1 MCLTNLQVEYNKLLE
16 TRRHNEAMERQATA
30 ELVESKRHAVQTEA
44 LTAIELNERIRH
56 QQQQDRETLR
66 HNLVSEAEISLH
78 NRAMEAQA
86 RADNAL
92 KQSIAEMENATKLYI
107 NERTLQNTTA
117 LKQAEL
123 KFQGVQKDLDRQ
135 LTWNVESMKNSVE
148 QVKLDQ
154 RRTELAQQQQ
164 RITAEISK
172 WEKEIK
178 LKQDEFKMSKWTTN
192 VKLSG
197 VGVVPYA
204 VAETYAKDL
213 KTGSKTATSVVNNL
227 KDKSSGAGA
236 LANLAKTTATTDYT
250 KLFTDPIEFFKSE
263 SILGK
268 ISDFKTVSEAFINV
282 MKTKSDSTKKTSL
295 EQVFDSKADNYLT
308 PEMKRTLRAE
318 EAGFGS
324 TSQK

>member
-66 HNLVSEAEISLH
+66 HDLVSEAEIALH

-107 NERTLQNTTA
+107 NERTLQNSAA
-117 LKQAEL
+117 LKKAEL
-123 KFQGVQKDLDRQ
+123 EFQGVQKDLDRQ

-148 QVKLDQ
+148 QVKLNQ
-154 RRTELAQQQQ
+154 RRTELAQQQE
-164 RITAEISK
+164 RITAEIAK
-172 WEKEIK
+172 WEKEVK

-197 VGVVPYA
+197 IGVVPYA
-204 VAETYAKDL
+204 VAETYANNL
-213 KTGSKTATSVVNNL
+213 KTGSKTATSVVNQLN
-227 KDKSSGAGA
+227 DRSSAVGA
-236 LANLAKTTATTDYT
+236 LANQAKTTATTDFT
-250 KLFTDPIEFFKSE
+250 KLFTDPVDFFKSE
-263 SILGK
+263 SIIGK
-268 ISDFKTVSEAFINV
+268 ISDFKAVSEAFV
-282 MKTKSDSTKKTSL
+282 RLMKQRSDSPKTASL
-295 EQVFDSKADNYLT
+295 ERVFDSKANEYLS
-308 PEMKRTLRAE
+308 PEMQRTLRAE
-318 EAGFGS
+318 DEAFH